1 MSDSPCD
8 HPTLAFASG
17 GLYVVC
23 FNCGGSWIAIKPANE
38 DGYRY
43 SEPVIATEAGEHG
56 LTLADTR
63 IMPQPIPPKDTIYN
77 E

>member
-1 MSDSPCD
+1 MTDNSSSPCE
-8 HPTLAFASG
+8 HATLGFASG

-23 FNCGGSWIAIKPANE
+23 FDCAQSWVAIKPANE

-43 SEPVIATEAGEHG
+43 SEPVIAVEAGEHG

-63 IMPQPIPPKDTIYN
+63 LAPQRK
-77 E
+77 